1 MAISDKKLRQVYST
15 LQKGGY
21 SEDYD
26 TFMRGFAGNENY
38 QNRKNVYD
46 LLKGAGADIGDT
58 YEDFI
63 GNLQSDNKGSGN
75 YVYNPDGI
83 SPAEEKKE
91 EVQPVINVENTEDDG
106 VDDATFADYMRGIQ
120 AGMRQTQTAIDRTN
134 KAVEYGQK
142 NLGPNVKPAKLD
154 IADNRNVMEEEV
166 YNPETMQMETKYTT
180 SYGDTYQDKFSAK
193 QEQDKIDLK
202 NRFDSLQRGI
212 EKERQSVYAEVDAEI
227 EKLQK
232 QIATLNAMKKDGE
245 PKQAEGYRQQAISD
259 LENKIADLQEKRG
272 EFDKEAEFRA
282 NKFLYENSG
291 MKEQVEES
299 LKQANE
305 AVYEMN
311 EDDKVRQAID
321 AVQRNSPFLVLR
333 GAAAGA
339 ENLYDLVKRWSNP
352 EYGKS
357 VATQRKLSDASKDT
371 ELALGKDDGTWMTHL
386 LRGAW
391 DGATDIRTWDFGIND
406 MTDMGRL
413 YQLQAKA
420 DRIAQKELA
429 GEESEEKLTASEQKM
444 LDAIALSNT
453 LEANF
458 SDHVPMSYRVGQS
471 VPESAGFAAAIAMNP
486 ASGLGKSIGKKAAR
500 RLIANGMTTMRYGK
514 WGVKALSAGARV
526 GGDALEALSTTLTTA
541 LPRTVEGVFEDMA
554 GTAQGRYDEQGNLV
568 FDKVTDMERNTM
580 KAVGKGIYTN
590 WMENQS
596 EMVGEYFQPI
606 GNFIRQATKNRAW
619 MRNAVDVILGSDD
632 AAKKSLIGKFR
643 DRAKINGVFGE
654 YTEEVYNNV
663 MNAVPWGD
671 MNMTGGVMRPNRA
684 DYKTEK
690 EYEKAMD
697 EWRGSVFN
705 AETNVETF
713 LSVTAMIFPMGA
725 AELGG
730 RYLNAYTTKAQLDV
744 AIDNLNKTIG
754 QEQASAIMNEMRNAE
769 SLQDMSKIYL
779 TAMQDGRIKDGKQA
793 RALLDAVGRLV
804 AYQSVN
810 TSQANSTITEDKFER
825 DYRNAYDAGHEMPIE
840 NKHKAGLEYESSMQE
855 LDRVLG
861 DSFQGIAGMPFEQF
875 QRLMQTLTPE
885 QRSVAQEYYLQS
897 ARLAGMRDASME
909 EADKQVQMHYNTLRR
924 VADKNGIVYR
934 GSSLEEGEFIS
945 PESMRIPNS
954 RMLVVLNADN
964 PGASRVIAREE
975 AGEIT
980 TSEMDEELRTMQEG
994 LRLKAQNDYLWGV
1007 MHNPSTKMPQVGETI
1022 EYDEDGSGNGKRMRV
1037 IGFNDRGQ
1045 VQLLPTYID
1054 GETMEEKVSSGEP
1067 VVMSKYEALKRQDSY
1082 YDALEAEQSDTETEG
1097 QTVITPVTEGLTD
1110 STAETS
1116 SQTGGLNDSNIETL
1130 SQTETSPENDATI
1143 LTDEQRGVMDNWMN
1157 AEDDTNLVH
1166 ARIDS
1171 VGDDVWSNDT
1181 KQAMHQYVDSVRRQ
1195 QTETDSQQTQ
1205 TTDSQQTQT
1214 TDSQQEQTT
1223 ELPRDGKGN
1232 VLYHKAPIET
1242 TVADLMDGSLEDDE
1256 IDAFVE
1262 ANITSAQKE
1271 VDKRTKDKP
1280 VMTTNKE
1287 KYLQEKAKWKE
1298 NLTEAEGILAY
1309 WNTVKDAINE
1319 KRNAVTETETKT
1331 ETEPMTEQTESV
1343 TESTTGQT
1351 ESSNESVTES
1361 TTGKTG
1367 PSTDQTEGENAPVQ
1381 TEVENAHAQ
1390 TEGETESTSTQT
1402 EGGAETAPA
1411 QTEGGTESTQEQTE
1425 GVTESDKGNR
1435 KNPTKNKKRKK
1446 VKYDIYEFTGKDVKN
1461 KKGEIMRNP
1470 HPELNG
1476 VYHDDGYAIASD
1488 SRILVAD
1495 KRAYDESKQGK
1506 VIGKDGSVIAEK
1518 YPGWKSIIPAQI
1530 RESDM
1535 DPYDIL
1541 EFIAD
1546 VKKKARE
1553 MKLRL
1558 SQCNVYFTAGGK
1570 VSCFV
1575 ADNLDKFCRASIDLN
1590 ASINF
1595 TNSKDDNRR
1604 LLFASSE
1611 NGFALAM
1618 PAIIVVDDFEGA
1630 DDFFHYEKE
1639 ISLGNV
1645 VDNEVRA
1652 SLRTEEENAENAL
1665 EMQSVIVDPIDD
1677 TNAEVEIIPIEDMGT
1692 EEETQDIF
1700 DRAEML
1706 REREQ
1711 AEKLLGKEIARI
1723 NRMAKNARWV
1733 DSYRKDGTL
1742 SRKQIRVMENL
1753 ASKLGLKIELHE
1765 TMAENGLYDPKTRT
1779 IHIALDAQNPID
1791 AVFGHETMHKIA
1803 ENEEDYEMM
1812 RNLAI
1817 EILGEEEFNRRAD
1830 KAEELYK
1837 DNGYDYDR
1845 AYYEQ
1850 EVVCDFMGDMLHD
1863 NELLER
1869 VSWNA
1874 NHRVLSAIRDVLDR
1888 IISGLGLVDENLV
1901 RVRTVIS
1908 AAYNNAIRRAEQNK
1922 EDVTVEEERKAS
1934 HRRKEEVD
1942 AKSRAYFEANKTG
1955 LTEQEYAEGQAMMDR
1970 MASMMNPYIDA
1981 TAKGRRIL
1989 PEERYGGKDAESTI
2003 FSNGSYGKSM
2013 ENTLICLRTLAYN
2026 EFVNAVKRELG
2037 RPITQQESFLA
2048 SQMVY
2053 DIATD
2058 PQCLYCYVSLD
2069 RKAYDEFLLRYMTQR
2084 DEVLN
2089 KFRALSEDEK
2099 NIGKKN
2105 PNEALAELYK
2115 EYLNG
2120 RKDTKEQKN
2129 RFNMWIRNEIAGI
2142 KTITTADLATSE
2154 DRENIL
2160 NGLDE
2165 ALAAQVKDAEKYAK
2179 SAAWAKKEVDYISYV
2194 GELLKLSKNWVN
2206 KLTSEYGLRFY
2217 SFSEYT
2223 PAFLLEN
2230 MQMVRD
2236 AALRGLRGLGYTKEI
2251 DFVKVFAPT
2260 GMNINCSCY
2269 GRLDKDGNMQMDN
2282 LQGADWNEVKEL
2294 RKKYKNVG
2302 AVFVATNDAAVEW
2315 ALAQD
2320 WIDVVIPFHIV
2331 RTGQDIADFYGWT
2344 NYSSEQADKAK
2355 QGQRKMYISPVEHKN
2370 DKETFLA
2377 ACEKHNVTPRFAK
2390 WLDNPGYMKLVN
2402 ETRLSV
2408 DESVPLKPVFDM
2420 EAAEDSWT
2428 RFVNKGGYYNGW
2440 WQVDEEGLLKA
2451 IQRVVEDIKA
2461 GKKANEVEY
2470 GNQKMPVNVDKM
2482 AKEARKKRMH
2492 GQAPIMDVFDKY
2504 GNVIP
2509 SKEIRASVRKGTNA
2523 PEMTDEE
2530 EEIITKAK
2538 ENGTYMKAPNGEQS
2552 NLSPRQWVQVRT
2564 EAFKKWFG
2572 DWENDPANAS
2582 KVVDENGEPR
2592 VVYHQTNS
2600 TVYVNKETGENYDN
2614 LSWEEKDYWKNE
2626 ASEEEWENTWEERN
2640 FYVFDNK
2647 THGRRSVEMPA
2658 FFFSP
2663 EYDEYHEYG
2672 DRTIAAFLNLRNPIV
2687 NPDIPNRGVTD
2698 TAGEDAMNS
2707 YIEQG
2712 YDGFI
2717 REYDGKVD
2725 EINAFF
2731 PNQIKSADD
2740 NIGTFD
2746 GNNPDV
2752 RYSLRKG
2759 TDVPGM
2765 TDEERALR
2773 YEGDSDIRFS
2783 IRTEPDPKRTIKVYK
2798 LMRLGEDG
2806 KLYPLFIGNTEEIVP
2821 GTWYNADSPALK
2833 DLKSLPADTYNSTYT
2848 ATVDGAKVKKEYTYA
2863 SYLVNNET
2871 GEAIPISQFIENMK
2885 KEGDERFSKMKGI
2898 PNADAIRWAT
2908 ENGYRWIKVEDNGNK
2923 QTRYGGDTKSYYNYG
2938 INGAGSV
2945 GKFAMR
2951 PGWHAGSLPTMRQ
2964 IGKGSKKN
2972 LRDDNFVWVE
2982 GEIPADIDYNDEA
2995 SKNPDRDIPDR
3006 IPKDGYYMKATNA
3019 DKTKSQA
3026 GTVGWY
3032 VAGAFKANRVISD
3045 DEARSV
3051 IDKFNMEHEGQR
3063 NGKVEYDYEREG
3075 GMPFGE
3081 EDAKKVNERLGA
3093 NMPELTDDIFSQAE
3107 EIRDNE
3113 QARAS
3118 LRNNSRGV
3126 GLTYTAMQRAW
3137 DREMSRAS
3145 FFAKEGYWD
3154 YLASVDEFQKL
3165 IARETG
3171 REISSMEDTYR
3182 AMLSLSSKNANDM
3195 KQFDSLLALPLQKAI
3210 LKLIG
3215 ATKNYDRGPGRE
3227 LCDYL
3232 MAKHGIERN
3241 RDMAV
3246 RNALKEKNTDENGL
3260 DRAAYGNDLDMYY
3273 ASVDKVLID
3282 AEQNGYSW
3290 RKTEELLDQTAE
3302 SYGADLSVD
3311 YSGLQGMYTD
3321 DGADEYV
3328 DYQTAKQSAI
3338 RDVEYYESIKDKD
3351 DLEEMWD
3358 AVRAISSYSLV
3369 KQSQSGLTNEDYLR
3383 DQMRRYRY
3391 FVPLRGF
3398 AEDTAEEMYDYID
3411 ADRTNGGLGSPV
3423 KTAKGH
3429 QHKSGDPIGN
3439 LLNVAYRSIASGNKN
3454 MAISHLYNLAT
3465 TRDTGGI
3472 LKVSKIWLE
3481 NKGTKDDPDWVMVT
3495 PNLTDPSTGGPEMSG
3510 EDVQAELDRFEKEML
3525 RKKEQ
3530 GLVMQVTDT
3539 SVTPPYRIEQKQ
3551 HNKSHQIRVNVA
3563 GRPRI
3568 ITVVGNPRLAMAM
3581 NGLLNPQTSAWKGL
3595 SVLNNFLSAAFTS
3608 VNPSFGAANLVR
3620 DSLHSNMRMFV
3631 SESPIYWA
3639 KYTAKQKML
3648 VGNAANWAQ
3657 MLTMLRDYQK
3667 GRRPSGQRAQMFKEF
3682 MDGGGATGYTMIRN
3696 QEESI
3701 QFVKDM
3707 MKELKKGKTSKV
3719 NPMRLFDLFSY
3730 ANEAAELVNRFLAY
3744 ETSREMGRTI
3754 ERSIND
3760 AKEAT
3765 LNFNRKGAG
3774 TRSLTDKRGI
3784 AYTLAN
3790 ALNYYSQYGRSFLI
3804 FFNAFAQ
3811 GQRQLWEMAKANPG
3825 KFTMAFGVVPA
3836 VTAGIA
3842 LPMLNNVLL
3851 PAIYSMASGDG
3862 DDDEYVDYYD
3872 DLSDWERHHNL
3883 CIRAGKS
3890 WIKIPLSPELSA
3902 MYALGDV
3909 IGGAVWGK
3917 REMSGSDLM
3926 VLADLMVPNNV
3937 DTSQPK
3943 VTASAYAPS
3952 AVRPLVNVGIN
3963 MDFRGRPISKDGS
3976 YNKYSPAWRKATRST
3991 SKSLTALSRALNAA
4005 SGGSDERQGVLD
4017 VSPGYVQ
4024 EMMTGLAG
4032 GYMSTTLAVSDAL
4045 LPVHLAGGGTEQSF
4059 AAGAKALWDRG
4070 GVPIISR
4077 FYVPGSGERKT
4088 SRAKSQY
4095 YETVVPM
4102 MQQVQSE
4109 YTLIRGITREAK
4121 QDMVRADARLKDA
4134 QASGDTI
4141 AIAEALQGKER
4152 AEQALRE
4159 AALERETKTKEL
4171 MSSGRWR
4178 AYTEMLGLTRY
4189 VDEMLKVYGQGE
4201 LPDNVNDAMR
4211 SAVEIEK
4218 DLDKDD

>member
-1 MAISDKKLRQVYST
+1 MTISDKKLRQVYST

-120 AGMRQTQTAIDRTN
+120 AGMRQTRTAIDRTN

-166 YNPETMQMETKYTT
+166 YNPETMQMEKQYTT

-245 PKQAEGYRQQAISD
+245 PKQVEGYRQQAVAD

-311 EDDKVRQAID
+311 KDDKVRQAID

-371 ELALGKDDGTWMTHL
+371 ELALGKDDNTWMTHL

-406 MTDMGRL
+406 MTDMSRL

-453 LEANF
+453 IEANF
-458 SDHVPMSYRVGQS
+458 SEHVPMSYRVGKS
-471 VPESAGFAAAIAMNP
+471 VPESIGFAAAIAMNP

-596 EMVGEYFQPI
+596 EMVGEYFRPI

-725 AELGG
+725 VELGG

-840 NKHKAGLEYESSMQE
+840 NKHKAGLEYERSMQE

-1037 IGFNDRGQ
+1037 IGFNDQGQ

-1082 YDALEAEQSDTETEG
+1082 YDALEAEQSATETEG
-1097 QTVITPVTEGLTD
+1097 QTVINPVTE
-1110 STAETS
+1110 
-1116 SQTGGLNDSNIETL
+1116 GLNDSNIETS
-1130 SQTETSPENDATI
+1130 SQTETAPENDVTI
-1143 LTDEQRGVMDNWMN
+1143 LTDEQVGVIDNWLN

-1205 TTDSQQTQT
+1205 TTDSQQ
-1214 TDSQQEQTT
+1214 EQTT
-1223 ELPRDGKGN
+1223 ELPRDEKGN

-1280 VMTTNKE
+1280 VMNTNKE

-1309 WNTVKDAINE
+1309 WNTVKDAIDAN
-1319 KRNAVTETETKT
+1319 RNSVTDTDTETA
-1331 ETEPMTEQTESV
+1331 PEQTEDV
-1343 TESTTGQT
+1343 TESMTRQN
-1351 ESSNESVTES
+1351 ESSNESSTE
-1361 TTGKTG
+1361 
-1367 PSTDQTEGENAPVQ
+1367 QTEG
-1381 TEVENAHAQ
+1381 
-1390 TEGETESTSTQT
+1390 
-1402 EGGAETAPA
+1402 ETAPA
-1411 QTEGGTESTQEQTE
+1411 QTEGDTETAPAQTE
-1425 GVTESDKGNR
+1425 GDTEADPVQN
-1435 KNPTKNKKRKK
+1435 
-1446 VKYDIYEFTGKDVKN
+1446 E
-1461 KKGEIMRNP
+1461 GET
-1470 HPELNG
+1470 ETT
-1476 VYHDDGYAIASD
+1476 
-1488 SRILVAD
+1488 
-1495 KRAYDESKQGK
+1495 
-1506 VIGKDGSVIAEK
+1506 
-1518 YPGWKSIIPAQI
+1518 PAQN
-1530 RESDM
+1530 EGETETT
-1535 DPYDIL
+1535 PKQTG
-1541 EFIAD
+1541 
-1546 VKKKARE
+1546 V
-1553 MKLRL
+1553 
-1558 SQCNVYFTAGGK
+1558 
-1570 VSCFV
+1570 
-1575 ADNLDKFCRASIDLN
+1575 LDDRN
-1590 ASINF
+1590 
-1595 TNSKDDNRR
+1595 
-1604 LLFASSE
+1604 
-1611 NGFALAM
+1611 
-1618 PAIIVVDDFEGA
+1618 
-1630 DDFFHYEKE
+1630 
-1639 ISLGNV
+1639 
-1645 VDNEVRA
+1645 
-1652 SLRTEEENAENAL
+1652 SLRAEGEENSEEGL
-1665 EMQSVIVDPIDD
+1665 EMQPEIVEPIDD
-1677 TNAEVEIIPIEDMGT
+1677 TNAEGEITPIEDMDE

-1711 AEKLLGKEIARI
+1711 AEKLLSKEIARI

-1742 SRKQIRVMENL
+1742 SRKQIRAMENL
-1753 ASKLGLKIELHE
+1753 ASKLGLKIEWHE

-1803 ENEEDYEMM
+1803 ENEEDYDMM

-1817 EILGEEEFNRRAD
+1817 EILGAEEFNRRAD

-1837 DNGYDYDR
+1837 SHDYNYDR

-1901 RVRTVIS
+1901 RVRTVVS
-1908 AAYNNAIRRAEQNK
+1908 AAYNNAIRRAEENK
-1922 EDVTVEEERKAS
+1922 DNVTVEEE
-1934 HRRKEEVD
+1934 
-1942 AKSRAYFEANKTG
+1942 
-1955 LTEQEYAEGQAMMDR
+1955 
-1970 MASMMNPYIDA
+1970 
-1981 TAKGRRIL
+1981 
-1989 PEERYGGKDAESTI
+1989 
-2003 FSNGSYGKSM
+2003 
-2013 ENTLICLRTLAYN
+2013 
-2026 EFVNAVKRELG
+2026 
-2037 RPITQQESFLA
+2037 
-2048 SQMVY
+2048 
-2053 DIATD
+2053 
-2058 PQCLYCYVSLD
+2058 
-2069 RKAYDEFLLRYMTQR
+2069 
-2084 DEVLN
+2084 
-2089 KFRALSEDEK
+2089 
-2099 NIGKKN
+2099 
-2105 PNEALAELYK
+2105 
-2115 EYLNG
+2115 
-2120 RKDTKEQKN
+2120 
-2129 RFNMWIRNEIAGI
+2129 
-2142 KTITTADLATSE
+2142 
-2154 DRENIL
+2154 
-2160 NGLDE
+2160 
-2165 ALAAQVKDAEKYAK
+2165 
-2179 SAAWAKKEVDYISYV
+2179 
-2194 GELLKLSKNWVN
+2194 
-2206 KLTSEYGLRFY
+2206 
-2217 SFSEYT
+2217 
-2223 PAFLLEN
+2223 
-2230 MQMVRD
+2230 
-2236 AALRGLRGLGYTKEI
+2236 
-2251 DFVKVFAPT
+2251 
-2260 GMNINCSCY
+2260 
-2269 GRLDKDGNMQMDN
+2269 
-2282 LQGADWNEVKEL
+2282 
-2294 RKKYKNVG
+2294 
-2302 AVFVATNDAAVEW
+2302 
-2315 ALAQD
+2315 
-2320 WIDVVIPFHIV
+2320 
-2331 RTGQDIADFYGWT
+2331 
-2344 NYSSEQADKAK
+2344 
-2355 QGQRKMYISPVEHKN
+2355 
-2370 DKETFLA
+2370 
-2377 ACEKHNVTPRFAK
+2377 
-2390 WLDNPGYMKLVN
+2390 
-2402 ETRLSV
+2402 
-2408 DESVPLKPVFDM
+2408 
-2420 EAAEDSWT
+2420 
-2428 RFVNKGGYYNGW
+2428 
-2440 WQVDEEGLLKA
+2440 
-2451 IQRVVEDIKA
+2451 
-2461 GKKANEVEY
+2461 
-2470 GNQKMPVNVDKM
+2470 
-2482 AKEARKKRMH
+2482 
-2492 GQAPIMDVFDKY
+2492 
-2504 GNVIP
+2504 
-2509 SKEIRASVRKGTNA
+2509 RKGTNA

-2538 ENGTYMKAPNGEQS
+2538 DNGTYMKAPNGEQS

-2582 KVVDENGEPR
+2582 KVVDENGEPL
-2592 VVYHQTNS
+2592 VVYNGGRGGNFTKFSKDKITDSN
-2600 TVYVNKETGENYDN
+2600 N
-2614 LSWEEKDYWKNE
+2614 LGKGFYFTPIKKAAESYRDSFGWDDYNDDGSIKQEVLDSLHLKD
-2626 ASEEEWENTWEERN
+2626 
-2640 FYVFDNK
+2640 V
-2647 THGRRSVEMPA
+2647 
-2658 FFFSP
+2658 
-2663 EYDEYHEYG
+2663 
-2672 DRTIAAFLNLRNPIV
+2672 FLNIRNMG
-2687 NPDIPNRGVTD
+2687 NNNESLD
-2698 TAGEDAMNS
+2698 TNTNIDGS
-2707 YIEQG
+2707 YSTSGLQ
-2712 YDGFI
+2712 YVV
-2717 REYDGKVD
+2717 R
-2725 EINAFF
+2725 N
-2731 PNQIKSADD
+2731 PNQIKSATD

-2746 GNNPDV
+2746 GNNPDI

-2908 ENGYRWIKVEDNGNK
+2908 ENGYRWIRVEDNGNK

-3026 GTVGWY
+3026 GAVGWY

-3051 IDKFNMEHEGQR
+3051 IDKFNMEHEGQL

-3328 DYQTAKQSAI
+3328 DYRTAKQSAI

-3525 RKKEQ
+3525 WKKEQ

-3631 SESPIYWA
+3631 SESPLYWA
-3639 KYTAKQKML
+3639 KYTARQKML
-3648 VGNAANWAQ
+3648 VGNAANWAR
-3657 MLTMLRDYQK
+3657 MLTMLRDYQN

-3701 QFVKDM
+3701 QFAKDV

-3774 TRSLTDKRGI
+3774 TKSLTDKRGI

-3943 VTASAYAPS
+3943 VTAAAYAPS

-3963 MDFRGRPISKDGS
+3963 MDFRGRPISKEGS

-4102 MQQVQSE
+4102 MQQVQGE

-4159 AALERETKTKEL
+4159 AALEQETKTKEL

-4211 SAVEIEK
+4211 SAVEIAK

>member
-21 SEDYD
+21 GEDYD

-38 QNRKNVYD
+38 QNRKTVYD

-63 GNLQSDNKGSGN
+63 GNLQSGNKGSGN

-83 SPAEEKKE
+83 SPVEEKKE
-91 EVQPVINVENTEDDG
+91 EVQPVINVENTEEEG

-120 AGMRQTQTAIDRTN
+120 AGMKKTQAAIDRTN
-134 KAVEYGQK
+134 KAVEYGKK
-142 NLGPNVKPAKLD
+142 NLGPNVKPVGLD

-166 YNPETMQMETKYTT
+166 YNPETMQMEKKYTT
-180 SYGDTYQDKFSAK
+180 SYGGTYKDKFSAK
-193 QEQDKIDLK
+193 QEQDRIDLK
-202 NRFDSLQRGI
+202 NRFDSLQRDI
-212 EKERQSVYAEVDAEI
+212 EKERQIVYAEVDAEI
-227 EKLQK
+227 DKLQK

-245 PKQAEGYRQQAISD
+245 PKQVEGYRQQAITD

-291 MKEQVEES
+291 MKEQVEEAMQ
-299 LKQANE
+299 QANE
-305 AVYEMN
+305 TLYEMN
-311 EDDKVRQAID
+311 EDDKVRQAIG
-321 AVQRNSPFLVLR
+321 AVQRNSPNLVLR

-339 ENLYDLVKRWSNP
+339 EELYDLVKRWSNP
-352 EYGKS
+352 EYGKA

-371 ELALGKDDGTWMTHL
+371 ELALGKDDNTWMTHL

-458 SDHVPMSYRVGQS
+458 SEHVPMSYRVGKS

-486 ASGLGKSIGKKAAR
+486 ASGLGKSIGKQAAR

-554 GTAQGRYDEQGNLV
+554 GTAQGGYDERGNLV

-580 KAVGKGIYTN
+580 KAVGKSLYTN

-606 GNFIRQATKNRAW
+606 GNFIRQATKNRVW

-684 DYKTEK
+684 DYKTEE

-779 TAMQDGRIKDGKQA
+779 TAMQDGRIKDGKPA

-825 DYRNAYDAGHEMPIE
+825 DYRNAYDAGHEMPVE

-861 DSFQGIAGMPFEQF
+861 DSFQSIASMPFEQF
-875 QRLMQTLTPE
+875 RRLMQTLTPE

-945 PESMRIPNS
+945 PESMRIPGS

-975 AGEIT
+975 AGEIS
-980 TSEMDEELRTMQEG
+980 TSEMNEELRTMQEG
-994 LRLKAQNDYLWGV
+994 LRLKAQNDYLWSV

-1037 IGFNDRGQ
+1037 IGFNEQGQ

-1067 VVMSKYEALKRQDSY
+1067 IVMSQYEALKRQDSY
-1082 YDALEAEQSDTETEG
+1082 YDTLEAEQSATETEG
-1097 QTVITPVTEGLTD
+1097 QTVITPVTEGL
-1110 STAETS
+1110 
-1116 SQTGGLNDSNIETL
+1116 NDSNIETL
-1130 SQTETSPENDATI
+1130 SQNETAPETDATI
-1143 LTDEQRGVMDNWMN
+1143 LTDEQGRVIDNWLN

-1171 VGDDVWSNDT
+1171 VGDDVWSQDT
-1181 KQAMHQYVDSVRRQ
+1181 KKAMHQYVDSVRRQ
-1195 QTETDSQQTQ
+1195 QE
-1205 TTDSQQTQT
+1205 QT

-1223 ELPRDGKGN
+1223 ELPRDEKGN

-1256 IDAFVE
+1256 IDAFID
-1262 ANITSAQKE
+1262 ANIESAQKE

-1287 KYLQEKAKWKE
+1287 KYLQEKAKWKG

-1309 WNTVKDAINE
+1309 WNTVKDAIEE
-1319 KRNAVTETETKT
+1319 KRNSVTET
-1331 ETEPMTEQTESV
+1331 ETEPMTEQTDGVTESVTGQTDGVTESV
-1343 TESTTGQT
+1343 TEPT
-1351 ESSNESVTES
+1351 E
-1361 TTGKTG
+1361 
-1367 PSTDQTEGENAPVQ
+1367 DMTEGM
-1381 TEVENAHAQ
+1381 
-1390 TEGETESTSTQT
+1390 
-1402 EGGAETAPA
+1402 
-1411 QTEGGTESTQEQTE
+1411 TESTQEQTE
-1425 GVTESDKGNR
+1425 GMTESTQEQTEGMTETDNGNR

-1470 HPELNG
+1470 HPELTG

-1506 VIGKDGSVIAEK
+1506 VIGKDGTVIPEK
-1518 YPGWKSIIPAQI
+1518 YPDWRYAIPVQI
-1530 RESDM
+1530 RECNM
-1535 DPYDIL
+1535 DPYDML
-1541 EFIAD
+1541 DFLSD

-1553 MKLRL
+1553 MKLKL
-1558 SQCNVYFTAGGK
+1558 SQCYVYFTVEGH
-1570 VSCFV
+1570 VMCFG
-1575 ADNLDKFCRASIDLN
+1575 AENLDKFCRASIDLN
-1590 ASINF
+1590 ASSINF
-1595 TNSKDDNRR
+1595 TNTKDDNHI
-1604 LLFASSE
+1604 LLFSSSE
-1611 NGFALAM
+1611 NGFTLAGN
-1618 PAIIVVDDFEGA
+1618 AILNPDDFKKPEN
-1630 DDFFHYEKE
+1630 FFNYEKP
-1639 ISLGNV
+1639 ISLGKEVN
-1645 VDNEVRA
+1645 NEVRA
-1652 SLRTEEENAENAL
+1652 SLRADGEENSENAL
-1665 EMQSVIVDPIDD
+1665 EMQPEIVEPIDD
-1677 TNAEVEIIPIEDMGT
+1677 TDAEVEITPIDDTDAEVEITPIDDT
-1692 EEETQDIF
+1692 DAEEETQDIF
-1700 DRAEML
+1700 DQAEML
-1706 REREQ
+1706 REREK

-1742 SRKQIRVMENL
+1742 SRKQIRAMENL
-1753 ASKLGLKIELHE
+1753 ASKLGLKIEWHD
-1765 TMAENGLYDPKTRT
+1765 TMSENGLYDPKTRT

-1791 AVFGHETMHKIA
+1791 SVFGHETMHKIA

-1830 KAEELYK
+1830 GAEELYK
-1837 DNGYDYDR
+1837 ENGYDYER

-1850 EVVCDFMGDMLHD
+1850 EVVCDFMGDMLHND
-1863 NELLER
+1863 GLLER
-1869 VSWNA
+1869 VSWNS
-1874 NHRVLSAIRDVLDR
+1874 NHRVLSAIRDVLDK

-1901 RVRTVIS
+1901 RVRTVVS
-1908 AAYNNAIRRAEQNK
+1908 AAYNNAIRRAEESN

-1970 MASMMNPYIDA
+1970 MASLMNPYIDA

-1989 PEERYGGKDAESTI
+1989 PEERYGGKDAASTI

-2037 RPITQQESFLA
+2037 RPITQRESFLA

-2084 DEVLN
+2084 DEVLT
-2089 KFRALSEDEK
+2089 KFRALSEEEK

-2160 NGLDE
+2160 NGLDD

-2269 GRLDKDGNMQMDN
+2269 GRLDKDGNMQMDT
-2282 LQGADWNEVKEL
+2282 LQGADWNEVKDL
-2294 RKKYKNVG
+2294 RNKYKNVG

-2344 NYSSEQADKAK
+2344 NFSSEQADKAK

-2390 WLDNPGYMKLVN
+2390 WLDNPNYMKLVN

-2408 DESVPLKPVFDM
+2408 DESVPLRPVFDM

-2482 AKEARKKRMH
+2482 AREARKKRMH
-2492 GQAPIMDVFDKY
+2492 GQAPVMDVFDKY

-2509 SKEIRASVRKGTNA
+2509 AQEIRASVRKGTNV

-2530 EEIITKAK
+2530 
-2538 ENGTYMKAPNGEQS
+2538 Q
-2552 NLSPRQWVQVRT
+2552 
-2564 EAFKKWFG
+2564 
-2572 DWENDPANAS
+2572 
-2582 KVVDENGEPR
+2582 
-2592 VVYHQTNS
+2592 
-2600 TVYVNKETGENYDN
+2600 
-2614 LSWEEKDYWKNE
+2614 
-2626 ASEEEWENTWEERN
+2626 
-2640 FYVFDNK
+2640 
-2647 THGRRSVEMPA
+2647 
-2658 FFFSP
+2658 
-2663 EYDEYHEYG
+2663 
-2672 DRTIAAFLNLRNPIV
+2672 
-2687 NPDIPNRGVTD
+2687 
-2698 TAGEDAMNS
+2698 
-2707 YIEQG
+2707 
-2712 YDGFI
+2712 
-2717 REYDGKVD
+2717 
-2725 EINAFF
+2725 
-2731 PNQIKSADD
+2731 
-2740 NIGTFD
+2740 
-2746 GNNPDV
+2746 
-2752 RYSLRKG
+2752 
-2759 TDVPGM
+2759 
-2765 TDEERALR
+2765 ALR
-2773 YEGDSDIRFS
+2773 YEGDSGIRFS

-2821 GTWYNADSPALK
+2821 GTWYNADSPVLK

-2848 ATVDGAKVKKEYTYA
+2848 ATVDGEKVKKEYTYG

-2871 GEAIPISQFIENMK
+2871 GEAIPISQFIEDRK

-2923 QTRYGGDTKSYYNYG
+2923 QTRYGGDTKSFYNYG

-2982 GEIPADIDYNDEA
+2982 GEIPADIDYNEEA

-3026 GTVGWY
+3026 GAVGWY

-3051 IDKFNMEHEGQR
+3051 IDKFNMEHEGQL
-3063 NGKVEYDYEREG
+3063 NDKVEYDYEREG
-3075 GMPFGE
+3075 GIPFRE
-3081 EDAKKVNERLGA
+3081 EDAKKVNERIGA

-3137 DREMSRAS
+3137 DREMSKAS

-3241 RDMAV
+3241 RDMSV

-3260 DRAAYGNDLDMYY
+3260 DRAAYGNDLDTYY

-3290 RKTEELLDQTAE
+3290 RMTEELLDQTAE

-3321 DGADEYV
+3321 DGADKYV

-3338 RDVEYYESIKDKD
+3338 RDVEYYEALKDKD
-3351 DLEEMWD
+3351 DLERLWD

-3369 KQSQSGLTNEDYLR
+3369 KQSQSGLTNEEYLR

-3481 NKGTKDDPDWVMVT
+3481 NKGTKDDPDWVMVA

-3510 EDVQAELDRFEKEML
+3510 EDVQDELDRFEKEMQQ
-3525 RKKEQ
+3525 KKEQ

-3539 SVTPPYRIEQKQ
+3539 SVTPPYRIETKQ
-3551 HNKSHQIRVNVA
+3551 HNQSHQIRVNVA
-3563 GRPRI
+3563 GRPRV

-3581 NGLLNPQTSAWKGL
+3581 NGLLNPETSAWKGL

-3667 GRRPSGQRAQMFKEF
+3667 GRRPSGQRAQAFKEF

-3774 TRSLTDKRGI
+3774 TRSLTDKRGV

-3825 KFTMAFGVVPA
+3825 KFTLAFGVVPA

-3851 PAIYSMASGDG
+3851 PAIYGMASGAG
-3862 DDDEYVDYYD
+3862 DDDDYVDYYD

-3890 WIKIPLSPELSA
+3890 WIKIPLSPELSS

-3909 IGGAVWGK
+3909 IGGAAWGK

-3926 VLADLMVPNNV
+3926 VLADLLVPNNV

-3943 VTASAYAPS
+3943 VTAAAYAPS

-3963 MDFRGRPISKDGS
+3963 MDFMGRPISKESS

-3991 SKSLTALSRALNAA
+3991 SQSLTALSRALNAA

-4017 VSPGYVQ
+4017 VNPGYVQ
-4024 EMMTGLAG
+4024 EIMTGLAG

-4059 AAGAKALWDRG
+4059 ADGAKALWDRG

-4095 YETVVPM
+4095 NETVVPM
-4102 MQQVQSE
+4102 MQRVQSE
-4109 YTLIRGITREAK
+4109 FSQIRGITREAK

-4159 AALERETKTKEL
+4159 AAQEQETKTKEL

-4211 SAVEIEK
+4211 SAVEIAK

>member
-21 SEDYD
+21 GEDYD

-38 QNRKNVYD
+38 QNRKTVYD
-46 LLKGAGADIGDT
+46 LLKEAGADIGDT

-83 SPAEEKKE
+83 SPVKEKKE
-91 EVQPVINVENTEDDG
+91 EVQPVINVENTEEEG
-106 VDDATFADYMRGIQ
+106 VDDTTFADYMRGIQ
-120 AGMRQTQTAIDRTN
+120 AGMKKTQAAIDRTN
-134 KAVEYGQK
+134 KAVEYGRK

-154 IADNRNVMEEEV
+154 ITDNRNVMEEEV
-166 YNPETMQMETKYTT
+166 YNPETMQMEKQYTT
-180 SYGDTYQDKFSAK
+180 SYGGTYQDKFSAK

-202 NRFDSLQRGI
+202 NRFDSLQRDI
-212 EKERQSVYAEVDAEI
+212 EQERQSVYAEVDAEI

-232 QIATLNAMKKDGE
+232 RIDALNAMKKDGE
-245 PKQAEGYRQQAISD
+245 PKQVEGYRQQTIAD

-299 LKQANE
+299 LQQANE
-305 AVYEMN
+305 TLYEMN

-321 AVQRNSPFLVLR
+321 AVQRNSPNLVLR

-352 EYGKS
+352 EYGKA
-357 VATQRKLSDASKDT
+357 VATQRKLSDAAKDT
-371 ELALGKDDGTWMTHL
+371 ELALGKDDNTWMTHL

-453 LEANF
+453 MEANF
-458 SDHVPMSYRVGQS
+458 SDHVPMSYRVGHS

-486 ASGLGKSIGKKAAR
+486 ASGLGKSIGKQAAR

-554 GTAQGRYDEQGNLV
+554 GTAQGGYDERGNLV

-606 GNFIRQATKNRAW
+606 GNFIRQATKNRVW

-690 EYEKAMD
+690 EYNKAME

-769 SLQDMSKIYL
+769 SLQDMSRIYL

-840 NKHKAGLEYESSMQE
+840 NKHKAGLEYERSMQE

-861 DSFQGIAGMPFEQF
+861 DSFQGIASMPFEQF

-885 QRSVAQEYYLQS
+885 QRIVAQEYYLQS

-934 GSSLEEGEFIS
+934 GSGLEEGEFIS

-975 AGEIT
+975 AGEIS

-1037 IGFNDRGQ
+1037 IGFNEQGQ

-1067 VVMSKYEALKRQDSY
+1067 VVMSQYEALKRQDSY
-1082 YDALEAEQSDTETEG
+1082 YDALEAEQSATDTEG
-1097 QTVITPVTEGLTD
+1097 QTVITPVTDGLDD
-1110 STAETS
+1110 SNIDTA
-1116 SQTGGLNDSNIETL
+1116 SQTGGLDDSNIETL
-1130 SQTETSPENDATI
+1130 SQTEQTAPETDATI
-1143 LTDEQRGVMDNWMN
+1143 LTDEQQGVIDNWLN
-1157 AEDDTNLVH
+1157 VEEDANLVH

-1171 VGDDVWSNDT
+1171 VGDDVWSQDT
-1181 KQAMHQYVDSVRRQ
+1181 KQAMHQYVDSVRSRKEQTTDEQ
-1195 QTETDSQQTQ
+1195 QEQTTDAQQEQ
-1205 TTDSQQTQT
+1205 TTDSQK
-1214 TDSQQEQTT
+1214 EQTT
-1223 ELPRDGKGN
+1223 WLPRDEKGN

-1287 KYLQEKAKWKE
+1287 KYLQDKARWKE

-1319 KRNAVTETETKT
+1319 KRNAVTETEIEPMT
-1331 ETEPMTEQTESV
+1331 EQNEQMTEQTEPMTEQTESV
-1343 TESTTGQT
+1343 NGQN

-1361 TTGKTG
+1361 MTEQ
-1367 PSTDQTEGENAPVQ
+1367 TDGENAPVQ
-1381 TEVENAHAQ
+1381 TEGETENDPVQ
-1390 TEGETESTSTQT
+1390 TEGETENTPVQT
-1402 EGGAETAPA
+1402 EGET
-1411 QTEGGTESTQEQTE
+1411 
-1425 GVTESDKGNR
+1425 DR
-1435 KNPTKNKKRKK
+1435 K
-1446 VKYDIYEFTGKDVKN
+1446 
-1461 KKGEIMRNP
+1461 
-1470 HPELNG
+1470 
-1476 VYHDDGYAIASD
+1476 
-1488 SRILVAD
+1488 
-1495 KRAYDESKQGK
+1495 
-1506 VIGKDGSVIAEK
+1506 
-1518 YPGWKSIIPAQI
+1518 
-1530 RESDM
+1530 
-1535 DPYDIL
+1535 
-1541 EFIAD
+1541 
-1546 VKKKARE
+1546 
-1553 MKLRL
+1553 
-1558 SQCNVYFTAGGK
+1558 
-1570 VSCFV
+1570 
-1575 ADNLDKFCRASIDLN
+1575 
-1590 ASINF
+1590 
-1595 TNSKDDNRR
+1595 
-1604 LLFASSE
+1604 
-1611 NGFALAM
+1611 
-1618 PAIIVVDDFEGA
+1618 
-1630 DDFFHYEKE
+1630 
-1639 ISLGNV
+1639 
-1645 VDNEVRA
+1645 
-1652 SLRTEEENAENAL
+1652 SLRAEEENEEGVL
-1665 EMQSVIVDPIDD
+1665 ETQPVIVDPIDD
-1677 TNAEVEIIPIEDMGT
+1677 KDAEGVITPIEDVDT

-1742 SRKQIRVMENL
+1742 SRKQIRAMENM
-1753 ASKLGLKIELHE
+1753 ASKLGLKIEWHD

-1779 IHIALDAQNPID
+1779 IHIAFDAENPID

-1803 ENEEDYEMM
+1803 ENEQDYEMM

-1817 EILGEEEFNRRAD
+1817 EILGEKEFTRRAD
-1830 KAEELYK
+1830 RAEELYK
-1837 DNGYDYDR
+1837 SKEYDYDR

-1850 EVVCDFMGDMLHD
+1850 EVVCDFMGDMLH
-1863 NELLER
+1863 NNVLLER
-1869 VSWNA
+1869 VSWNV
-1874 NHRVLSAIRDVLDR
+1874 NHRILSAIRDVLDR

-1901 RVRTVIS
+1901 RVRTVVS
-1908 AAYNNAIRRAEQNK
+1908 AAYNNAIRRAEESN

-1955 LTEQEYAEGQAMMDR
+1955 LTEQEYAEGQAMMDG
-1970 MASMMNPYIDA
+1970 MAYLMNPYIDA

-1989 PEERYGGKDAESTI
+1989 PEERYGGKDAASTI
-2003 FSNGSYGKSM
+2003 FSNGSYGKSR

-2084 DEVLN
+2084 DDVLN
-2089 KFRALSEDEK
+2089 KFRALSDEEK
-2099 NIGKKN
+2099 SIGKKN

-2115 EYLNG
+2115 EFLNG

-2129 RFNMWIRNEIAGI
+2129 RFNMWIGNEIAGI
-2142 KTITTADLATSE
+2142 PTITTADLATSE
-2154 DRENIL
+2154 DREKIL

-2165 ALAAQVKDAEKYAK
+2165 ALSAQVKDAEKYAK

-2269 GRLDKDGNMQMDN
+2269 GRLDKDGNMQMDT

-2294 RKKYKNVG
+2294 RNKYKNVG

-2331 RTGQDIADFYGWT
+2331 RTGQDIADFYGWN

-2390 WLDNPGYMKLVN
+2390 WLDNPNYMKLVN

-2408 DESVPLKPVFDM
+2408 DESVTLKPVFDM

-2451 IQRVVEDIKA
+2451 IQQVVEDIKE
-2461 GKKANEVEY
+2461 GKKANEVAY

-2492 GQAPIMDVFDKY
+2492 GQAPIMDVFDKF

-2509 SKEIRASVRKGTNA
+2509 AQEIRASVRKGTNA

-2530 EEIITKAK
+2530 AEIISKAK
-2538 ENGTYMKAPNGEQS
+2538 DNGTYMKAPNGEPS
-2552 NLSPRQWVQVRT
+2552 KLSPRQWAQVRT
-2564 EAFKKWFG
+2564 KAFKEWFG

-2600 TVYVNKETGENYDN
+2600 TIFVNKKTGENYDN
-2614 LSWEEKDYWKNE
+2614 LSWAEKDYWKNE
-2626 ASEEEWENTWEERN
+2626 ASEEEWNNTWEERD
-2640 FYVFDNK
+2640 FYVFDNRA
-2647 THGRRSVEMPA
+2647 HGRRSVEMPA

-2698 TAGEDAMNS
+2698 TAGEDAMND
-2707 YIEQG
+2707 YIKQG

-2717 REYDGKVD
+2717 REYDGEVD

-2731 PNQIKSADD
+2731 PNQIKSADE

-2746 GNNPDV
+2746 GNNPDIRASV
-2752 RYSLRKG
+2752 RRG
-2759 TDVPGM
+2759 TNSTEM

-2773 YEGDSDIRFS
+2773 YEGDSDLRFS
-2783 IRTEPDPKRTIKVYK
+2783 LRTEPAPKKTKTAYAVFIAKKHKDGSVSLHPK
-2798 LMRLGEDG
+2798 MIAGEEVG
-2806 KLYPLFIGNTEEIVP
+2806 APPL
-2821 GTWYNADSPALK
+2821 TWLNADTGRINRDKNGNPIQ
-2833 DLKSLPADTYNSTYT
+2833 N
-2848 ATVDGAKVKKEYTYA
+2848 TVGRVKVLDSKNQPLAWRPGKHLAPYPNA
-2863 SYLVNNET
+2863 
-2871 GEAIPISQFIENMK
+2871 SQFAVSTKDSPTYKDKNG
-2885 KEGDERFSKMKGI
+2885 KERSVRDHLPDDVIFFEVEYAADKDYQLEAWEYGVNAKGK
-2898 PNADAIRWAT
+2898 
-2908 ENGYRWIKVEDNGNK
+2908 Y
-2923 QTRYGGDTKSYYNYG
+2923 QHSQ
-2938 INGAGSV
+2938 AG
-2945 GKFAMR
+2945 
-2951 PGWHAGSLPTMRQ
+2951 LP
-2964 IGKGSKKN
+2964 
-2972 LRDDNFVWVE
+2972 
-2982 GEIPADIDYNDEA
+2982 Y
-2995 SKNPDRDIPDR
+2995 
-3006 IPKDGYYMKATNA
+3006 IPKDGYYVYRTNA
-3019 DKTKSQA
+3019 NPDIPAMIIT
-3026 GTVGWY
+3026 
-3032 VAGAFKANRVISD
+3032 GAYRIKRALND
-3045 DEARSV
+3045 DEAKRLNIEAGGEWFDRVSGKP
-3051 IDKFNMEHEGQR
+3051 ITDERLKELGLDEEGLKKKAQTFEYDKLDPAHDESSDAMSMPGYVRRDLNFADENLLKAIEENKRAIPDFPG
-3063 NGKVEYDYEREG
+3063 VEYYEKKYA
-3075 GMPFGE
+3075 E
-3081 EDAKKVNERLGA
+3081 EKES
-3093 NMPELTDDIFSQAE
+3093 ETTDDIFSRAE
-3107 EIRDNE
+3107 EIRDNA

-3137 DREMSRAS
+3137 DREMSKAS

-3227 LCDYL
+3227 LCDYM

-3246 RNALKEKNTDENGL
+3246 RNALKEKNTDDNGL

-3273 ASVDKVLID
+3273 ASVDKVLTD
-3282 AEQNGYSW
+3282 AEQNGYPW
-3290 RKTEELLDQTAE
+3290 RLTEELLDQTAE

-3321 DGADEYV
+3321 EGADEYI

-3338 RDVEYYESIKDKD
+3338 RDVEYYEALKDKD
-3351 DLEEMWD
+3351 DLEELWD

-3510 EDVQAELDRFEKEML
+3510 EDVQAELDRFEKEMQQ
-3525 RKKEQ
+3525 KKEQ

-3539 SVTPPYRIEQKQ
+3539 SVAPPYRIEQKP

-3631 SESPIYWA
+3631 SESPLYWA
-3639 KYTAKQKML
+3639 KYTGKQKML

-3657 MLTMLRDYQK
+3657 MLTMLRDYKK
-3667 GRRPSGQRAQMFKEF
+3667 GRRLLGQRGRMFKEF

-3707 MKELKKGKTSKV
+3707 MKEIKKGKTSKI

-3774 TRSLTDKRGI
+3774 TKSLTDKRGI
-3784 AYTLAN
+3784 AYTMAN

-3851 PAIYSMASGDG
+3851 PAIYNMASGAG
-3862 DDDEYVDYYD
+3862 DDDDYVDYYD
-3872 DLSDWERHHNL
+3872 DLSDWDRHHNL

-3890 WIKIPLSPELSA
+3890 WIKIPLSPELSS

-3909 IGGAVWGK
+3909 IGGAAWGK
-3917 REMSGSDLM
+3917 REMSASDLM
-3926 VLADLMVPNNV
+3926 VLADLLVPNNV
-3937 DTSQPK
+3937 DTSKPK
-3943 VTASAYAPS
+3943 VTAAAYAPS

-3963 MDFRGRPISKDGS
+3963 MDFMGRPISKEGS
-3976 YNKYSPAWRKATRST
+3976 YSKYSPAWRKATRST

-4017 VSPGYVQ
+4017 INPGYVQ

-4045 LPVHLAGGGTEQSF
+4045 LPVHMAGGGTEQSF

-4102 MQQVQSE
+4102 MQKVQTE
-4109 YTLIRGITREAK
+4109 YSLIRSITREAK

-4141 AIAEALQGKER
+4141 AIAEAMQGKER

-4159 AALERETKTKEL
+4159 AAQEQETKTKEL
-4171 MSSGRWR
+4171 MSSGLWK

-4189 VDEMLKVYGQGE
+4189 VDYFLKVYGQGE

-4211 SAVEIEK
+4211 SAVEIAK

>member
-120 AGMRQTQTAIDRTN
+120 AGMRKTQEAIDRTN

-166 YNPETMQMETKYTT
+166 YNPETMQTEKQYTT

-299 LKQANE
+299 LQQANE
-305 AVYEMN
+305 AVYDMN

-371 ELALGKDDGTWMTHL
+371 ELALGKDDNTWMTHL

-406 MTDMGRL
+406 MTDMSRL
-413 YQLQAKA
+413 YQLQARA

-453 LEANF
+453 MEANF
-458 SDHVPMSYRVGQS
+458 SDHVPMSYRVGKS

-486 ASGLGKSIGKKAAR
+486 ASGLGKSIGKQTAR

-568 FDKVTDMERNTM
+568 FDKATDMERNTM

-945 PESMRIPNS
+945 HESIRIPNS

-1007 MHNPSTKMPQVGETI
+1007 MHNPSTKMPQVGEII

-1037 IGFNDRGQ
+1037 IGFNDQGQ

-1082 YDALEAEQSDTETEG
+1082 YDALEAEQSATETEG
-1097 QTVITPVTEGLTD
+1097 RTVINPVTGGLND
-1110 STAETS
+1110 SNIETS

-1130 SQTETSPENDATI
+1130 SQTETAPENDVTI
-1143 LTDEQRGVMDNWMN
+1143 LTDEQGGVIDNWLN

-1205 TTDSQQTQT
+1205 TTDSQQ
-1214 TDSQQEQTT
+1214 EQTT
-1223 ELPRDGKGN
+1223 ELPRDEKGN

-1280 VMTTNKE
+1280 VMNTNKE

-1425 GVTESDKGNR
+1425 GVTESTQEQTEGVTESDKGNR

-1470 HPELNG
+1470 HQELNG

-1618 PAIIVVDDFEGA
+1618 PAIIVADDFEGA

-1665 EMQSVIVDPIDD
+1665 EMQSVIVEPIDD

-1753 ASKLGLKIELHE
+1753 ASKLGLKIEWHE

-1874 NHRVLSAIRDVLDR
+1874 NHRVLAAIRDVLDR

-1901 RVRTVIS
+1901 RVRTVVS
-1908 AAYNNAIRRAEQNK
+1908 AAYNNAIRRAEENK
-1922 EDVTVEEERKAS
+1922 DNVTVEEERKAS

-1989 PEERYGGKDAESTI
+1989 PEERYGGKDAASTI

-2120 RKDTKEQKN
+2120 RKDTEEQKN

-2269 GRLDKDGNMQMDN
+2269 GRLDKDGNMQMDT

-2355 QGQRKMYISPVEHKN
+2355 QGQKKMYISPVEHKN

-2408 DESVPLKPVFDM
+2408 DESVPLEPVFDM

-2492 GQAPIMDVFDKY
+2492 GQAPVMDVFDKY

-2509 SKEIRASVRKGTNA
+2509 AQEIRASVRKGTNA
-2523 PEMTDEE
+2523 PEQKQEDYYSRYKAIFE
-2530 EEIITKAK
+2530 KAK
-2538 ENGTYMKAPNGEQS
+2538 EEYGVTDNFDDAGYLLPNGEMLDFS
-2552 NLSPRQWVQVRT
+2552 GGWGMGREVDHRNIGDITGEGETDNRYEYVNRFKNIGAIRISPESGGLDINVEPT
-2564 EAFKKWFG
+2564 EDQYKRIRKFATHYGGEVSVDFCDTSG
-2572 DWENDPANAS
+2572 YVIHSAYYDNAS
-2582 KVVDENGEPR
+2582 GKR
-2592 VVYHQTNS
+2592 F
-2600 TVYVNKETGENYDN
+2600 
-2614 LSWEEKDYWKNE
+2614 E
-2626 ASEEEWENTWEERN
+2626 A
-2640 FYVFDNK
+2640 
-2647 THGRRSVEMPA
+2647 
-2658 FFFSP
+2658 
-2663 EYDEYHEYG
+2663 
-2672 DRTIAAFLNLRNPIV
+2672 
-2687 NPDIPNRGVTD
+2687 
-2698 TAGEDAMNS
+2698 
-2707 YIEQG
+2707 
-2712 YDGFI
+2712 
-2717 REYDGKVD
+2717 
-2725 EINAFF
+2725 
-2731 PNQIKSADD
+2731 
-2740 NIGTFD
+2740 
-2746 GNNPDV
+2746 
-2752 RYSLRKG
+2752 
-2759 TDVPGM
+2759 
-2765 TDEERALR
+2765 
-2773 YEGDSDIRFS
+2773 DIRRFFNEG
-2783 IRTEPDPKRTIKVYK
+2783 IR
-2798 LMRLGEDG
+2798 
-2806 KLYPLFIGNTEEIVP
+2806 PL
-2821 GTWYNADSPALK
+2821 
-2833 DLKSLPADTYNSTYT
+2833 
-2848 ATVDGAKVKKEYTYA
+2848 
-2863 SYLVNNET
+2863 
-2871 GEAIPISQFIENMK
+2871 
-2885 KEGDERFSKMKGI
+2885 GDERFSLRTEPAPKKTKTAYAVFIAKKHKDGSISLHPKMIAGEEVGAPPLTWLNADTGKINRDKNGNPI
-2898 PNADAIRWAT
+2898 QNTVGRVKVLDSKNQPLAWRPGKHLAPYPNASQFAVSTKDSPT
-2908 ENGYRWIKVEDNGNK
+2908 YKDKNGDERSVRDHLPDDVIFFEVEYAADKDYQLEAWEYGVNK
-2923 QTRYGGDTKSYYNYG
+2923 KGKYQHSQ
-2938 INGAGSV
+2938 AG
-2945 GKFAMR
+2945 
-2951 PGWHAGSLPTMRQ
+2951 LP
-2964 IGKGSKKN
+2964 
-2972 LRDDNFVWVE
+2972 
-2982 GEIPADIDYNDEA
+2982 Y
-2995 SKNPDRDIPDR
+2995 
-3006 IPKDGYYMKATNA
+3006 IPKDGYYVYRTNA
-3019 DKTKSQA
+3019 NPDIPAMIIT
-3026 GTVGWY
+3026 
-3032 VAGAFKANRVISD
+3032 GAYRIKRALND
-3045 DEARSV
+3045 DEAKRLNIEAGGEWFDRVSGKP
-3051 IDKFNMEHEGQR
+3051 ITDERLKELGLDEEGLKKKAQTFDYDKLDPAHDESADAMSMPGYVRRDLNFADENLLKAVEENKRAIPDFPG
-3063 NGKVEYDYEREG
+3063 VEYYEQKYA
-3075 GMPFGE
+3075 E
-3081 EDAKKVNERLGA
+3081 EKESEATN
-3093 NMPELTDDIFSQAE
+3093 DIFSQAE
-3107 EIRDNE
+3107 EMRDNE

-3510 EDVQAELDRFEKEML
+3510 EDVQEELDRFEKEMQQ
-3525 RKKEQ
+3525 KKEQ

-3707 MKELKKGKTSKV
+3707 MKELKKGKKSKV
-3719 NPMRLFDLFSY
+3719 NPMRIFDLFSY

-3774 TRSLTDKRGI
+3774 TKSLTDKRGI

-3943 VTASAYAPS
+3943 VTAAAYAPS
-3952 AVRPLVNVGIN
+3952 AVRPMVNVGIN
-3963 MDFRGRPISKDGS
+3963 MDFMGRPISKEGP

-3991 SKSLTALSRALNAA
+3991 SKSLTTLSRALNAA

-4017 VSPGYVQ
+4017 VNPGYVQ

-4045 LPVHLAGGGTEQSF
+4045 LPVHLAGGGTEKSF

-4102 MQQVQSE
+4102 MQQVQGE

-4159 AALERETKTKEL
+4159 AALEQETKTKEL

-4211 SAVEIEK
+4211 SAVEIAK

>member
-352 EYGKS
+352 EYGKT
-357 VATQRKLSDASKDT
+357 VATQRKLSDAAKDT

-429 GEESEEKLTASEQKM
+429 GEESEEKLTASEQKI

-486 ASGLGKSIGKKAAR
+486 ASGLGKSIGKQTAR

-671 MNMTGGVMRPNRA
+671 MNMTGGVMRPNRT

-754 QEQASAIMNEMRNAE
+754 QEQASAIMKEMRNAE

-1037 IGFNDRGQ
+1037 IGFNDQGQ

-1097 QTVITPVTEGLTD
+1097 QTVITPATEGLTD

-1130 SQTETSPENDATI
+1130 SQTETAPENDVTI
-1143 LTDEQRGVMDNWMN
+1143 LTDEQGGVIDNWLN

-1205 TTDSQQTQT
+1205 TTDSQQ
-1214 TDSQQEQTT
+1214 EQTT
-1223 ELPRDGKGN
+1223 ELPRDEKGN

-1287 KYLQEKAKWKE
+1287 KYLQEKARWKE

-1411 QTEGGTESTQEQTE
+1411 QTEGGTES
-1425 GVTESDKGNR
+1425 
-1435 KNPTKNKKRKK
+1435 
-1446 VKYDIYEFTGKDVKN
+1446 
-1461 KKGEIMRNP
+1461 
-1470 HPELNG
+1470 
-1476 VYHDDGYAIASD
+1476 
-1488 SRILVAD
+1488 
-1495 KRAYDESKQGK
+1495 
-1506 VIGKDGSVIAEK
+1506 
-1518 YPGWKSIIPAQI
+1518 
-1530 RESDM
+1530 
-1535 DPYDIL
+1535 
-1541 EFIAD
+1541 
-1546 VKKKARE
+1546 
-1553 MKLRL
+1553 
-1558 SQCNVYFTAGGK
+1558 
-1570 VSCFV
+1570 
-1575 ADNLDKFCRASIDLN
+1575 
-1590 ASINF
+1590 
-1595 TNSKDDNRR
+1595 
-1604 LLFASSE
+1604 
-1611 NGFALAM
+1611 
-1618 PAIIVVDDFEGA
+1618 
-1630 DDFFHYEKE
+1630 
-1639 ISLGNV
+1639 
-1645 VDNEVRA
+1645 
-1652 SLRTEEENAENAL
+1652 
-1665 EMQSVIVDPIDD
+1665 IDD
-1677 TNAEVEIIPIEDMGT
+1677 TNAEVGIIPIEDMGT

-1742 SRKQIRVMENL
+1742 SRKQIRAMENL
-1753 ASKLGLKIELHE
+1753 ASKLELKIEWHE

-1830 KAEELYK
+1830 VAENLYK
-1837 DNGYDYDR
+1837 ENGYDYDR

-1901 RVRTVIS
+1901 RVRTVVS
-1908 AAYNNAIRRAEQNK
+1908 AAYNNAIRRAEENK
-1922 EDVTVEEERKAS
+1922 DNVTVEEERKAS

-1989 PEERYGGKDAESTI
+1989 PEERYGGKDAASTI

-2269 GRLDKDGNMQMDN
+2269 GRLDKDGNMQMDT

-2344 NYSSEQADKAK
+2344 NYSAEQADKAK

-2492 GQAPIMDVFDKY
+2492 GQAPVMDVFDKY

-2509 SKEIRASVRKGTNA
+2509 AQEIRASVRKGTNA
-2523 PEMTDEE
+2523 PEQKQEDYYSRYKAIFE
-2530 EEIITKAK
+2530 KAK
-2538 ENGTYMKAPNGEQS
+2538 EEYGVTDNFDDAGYLLPNGEMLDFS
-2552 NLSPRQWVQVRT
+2552 GGWGMGREVDHRNIGDITGEGETDNRYEYVNRFKNIGAIRISPESGGLDINVEPT
-2564 EAFKKWFG
+2564 EDQYKRIRKFATHYGGEVSVDFCDTSG
-2572 DWENDPANAS
+2572 YVIHSAYYDNAS
-2582 KVVDENGEPR
+2582 GKR
-2592 VVYHQTNS
+2592 F
-2600 TVYVNKETGENYDN
+2600 
-2614 LSWEEKDYWKNE
+2614 E
-2626 ASEEEWENTWEERN
+2626 A
-2640 FYVFDNK
+2640 
-2647 THGRRSVEMPA
+2647 
-2658 FFFSP
+2658 
-2663 EYDEYHEYG
+2663 
-2672 DRTIAAFLNLRNPIV
+2672 
-2687 NPDIPNRGVTD
+2687 
-2698 TAGEDAMNS
+2698 
-2707 YIEQG
+2707 
-2712 YDGFI
+2712 
-2717 REYDGKVD
+2717 
-2725 EINAFF
+2725 
-2731 PNQIKSADD
+2731 
-2740 NIGTFD
+2740 
-2746 GNNPDV
+2746 
-2752 RYSLRKG
+2752 
-2759 TDVPGM
+2759 
-2765 TDEERALR
+2765 
-2773 YEGDSDIRFS
+2773 DIRRFFNEG
-2783 IRTEPDPKRTIKVYK
+2783 IR
-2798 LMRLGEDG
+2798 
-2806 KLYPLFIGNTEEIVP
+2806 PL
-2821 GTWYNADSPALK
+2821 
-2833 DLKSLPADTYNSTYT
+2833 
-2848 ATVDGAKVKKEYTYA
+2848 
-2863 SYLVNNET
+2863 
-2871 GEAIPISQFIENMK
+2871 
-2885 KEGDERFSKMKGI
+2885 GDERFSLRTEPAPKKTKTAYAVFIAKKHKDGSISLHPKMIAGEEVGAPPLTWLNADTGKINRDKNGNPI
-2898 PNADAIRWAT
+2898 QNTVGRVKVLDSKNQPLAWRPGKHLAPYPNASQFAVSTKDSPT
-2908 ENGYRWIKVEDNGNK
+2908 YKDKNGDERSVRDHLPDDVIFFEVEYAADKDYQLEAWEYGVNK
-2923 QTRYGGDTKSYYNYG
+2923 KGKYQHSQ
-2938 INGAGSV
+2938 AG
-2945 GKFAMR
+2945 
-2951 PGWHAGSLPTMRQ
+2951 LP
-2964 IGKGSKKN
+2964 
-2972 LRDDNFVWVE
+2972 
-2982 GEIPADIDYNDEA
+2982 Y
-2995 SKNPDRDIPDR
+2995 
-3006 IPKDGYYMKATNA
+3006 IPKDGYYVYRTNA
-3019 DKTKSQA
+3019 NPDIPAMIIT
-3026 GTVGWY
+3026 
-3032 VAGAFKANRVISD
+3032 GAYRIKRALND
-3045 DEARSV
+3045 DEAKRLNIEAGGEWFDRVSGKP
-3051 IDKFNMEHEGQR
+3051 ITDERLKELGLDEEGLKKKAQTFDYDKLDPAHDESADAMSMPGYVRRDLNFADENLLKAVEENKRAIPDFPG
-3063 NGKVEYDYEREG
+3063 VEYYEQKYA
-3075 GMPFGE
+3075 E
-3081 EDAKKVNERLGA
+3081 EKESEATN
-3093 NMPELTDDIFSQAE
+3093 DIFSQAE
-3107 EIRDNE
+3107 EMRDNE

-3525 RKKEQ
+3525 WKKEQ

-3631 SESPIYWA
+3631 SESPLYWA
-3639 KYTAKQKML
+3639 KYTARQKML
-3648 VGNAANWAQ
+3648 VGNAANWAR
-3657 MLTMLRDYQK
+3657 MLTMLRDYQN

-3760 AKEAT
+3760 AKDAT

-3943 VTASAYAPS
+3943 VTAAAYAPS

-3963 MDFRGRPISKDGS
+3963 MDFRGRPISKEGS

-4102 MQQVQSE
+4102 MQQVQGE

-4211 SAVEIEK
+4211 SAVEIAK